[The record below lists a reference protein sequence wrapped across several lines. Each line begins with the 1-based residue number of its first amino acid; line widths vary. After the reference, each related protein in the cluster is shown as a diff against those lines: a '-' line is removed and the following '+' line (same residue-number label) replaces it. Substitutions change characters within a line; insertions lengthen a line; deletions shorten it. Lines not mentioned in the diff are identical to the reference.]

1 MIYRL
6 VDGVVKLTWD
16 SNENLVWLTV
26 DTKSTEDYTPQEM
39 IDILKEMI
47 TELEVLLWRL
57 KTSY

>member
-1 MIYRL
+1 MFIEI
-6 VDGVVKLTWD
+6 GVGEFNLWLD
-16 SNENLVWLTV
+16 SNEGLVSLKTIGLI
-26 DTKSTEDYTPQEM
+26 SNDYTPQEM